1 MDEKV
6 EEVLDLFRRILRAD
20 GGVLELV
27 DVEGSAARIRYLQGH
42 NQECPECVLAPE
54 SLEAMIK
61 ESMQVHAP
69 HISEVKLV

>member
-6 EEVLDLFRRILRAD
+6 DEVLDLFRQILKAD
-20 GGVLELV
+20 GGDLELV
-27 DVEGSAARIRYLQGH
+27 SVEGGAARIHYLPGH